1 MNWALSAIMRGVAD
15 SVRWWHVLILVVALL
30 SIVADEL
37 LR

>member
-1 MNWALSAIMRGVAD
+1 MNWALSAFMRGLAD
-15 SVRWWHVLILVVALL
+15 SIRWWHVLIFVVALL